1 MGWEEG
7 REYDKRKQT
16 TVRKKCCNQETEDWP
31 AFEYHSSYILVLGL
45 HPLSTAILA
54 AFLNWAL
61 MEVIHSPAIFRKV
74 ND

>member
-1 MGWEEG
+1 MTSGNRQHKG
-7 REYDKRKQT
+7 
-16 TVRKKCCNQETEDWP
+16 KKCCNQETEDWP

>member
-1 MGWEEG
+1 MGGGEENMTRG
-7 REYDKRKQT
+7 NRQQQG
-16 TVRKKCCNQETEDWP
+16 KKCCNQETEDWP